1 MALKVCLCIP
11 SFDPGGAERQIVNL
25 ARELASR
32 GIQVILLHS
41 KKDIQYSF
49 YLEVLRQADVKI
61 ISSMSPDFLK
71 AGTHLSK
78 QCAEFFSRI
87 PIPLLSRMALLFLA
101 GALAHI
107 RPDVLHTYLDGSNC
121 MGGCAAAMAGVP
133 VHLASF
139 RNVDPSIDCPEKAD
153 MLFSLYRYLLEHGH
167 TSFEANSRA
176 GAEHYARWLSIDA
189 ESIFYNPNGLDPA
202 AYLKGENASAND
214 LRQSLNIPANSPL
227 ILTLARYAPQKAP
240 ETMLDVFTRVLES
253 RPHCRY
259 LVAGSGMTADQ
270 EMGEHVRAR
279 GLEDRVH
286 LLGVQSNVAA
296 LLKAA
301 DVFLLPSRFEG
312 FPNVL
317 MEAMAMG
324 LPVVASNVGGC
335 PDLVRH
341 GQDGFLHE
349 WEDQGGMAQSVLAL
363 LADAELSQRLG
374 KSGRQRV
381 LEEFSLQKLGD
392 RTLKRYEDLLA
403 KTGYYIS

>member
-1 MALKVCLCIP
+1 MLSSVKMH
-11 SFDPGGAERQIVNL
+11 
-25 ARELASR
+25 
-32 GIQVILLHS
+32 IL
-41 KKDIQYSF
+41 Y
-49 YLEVLRQADVKI
+49 
-61 ISSMSPDFLK
+61 
-71 AGTHLSK
+71 
-78 QCAEFFSRI
+78 
-87 PIPLLSRMALLFLA
+87 LA
-101 GALAHI
+101 GALAQI
-107 RPDVLHTYLDGSNC
+107 RPDILHTYLDLNCC
-121 MGGCAAAMAGVP
+121 MGGCAAVLADVP
-133 VHLASF
+133 IHLASF
-139 RNVDPSIDCPEKAD
+139 RHIDPASAHFHWAD
-153 MLFSLYRYLLEHGH
+153 LSFVLLRYLIENVSLH
-167 TSFEANSRA
+167 FEANSQA
-176 GAEHYARWLSIDA
+176 GVLHYARWLNIA
-189 ESIFYNPNGLDPA
+189 PETIAYNPNGLDPA
-202 AYLKGENASAND
+202 VYLNEACSAGGG
-214 LRQSLNIPANSPL
+214 LRQSLNIPGSAP
-227 ILTLARYAPQKAP
+227 IVLTLARYSHEKAP

-374 KSGRQRV
+374 KSGRKRV

-392 RTLKRYEDLLA
+392 RTLKRYEELLA
-403 KTGYYIS
+403 KKGRSLN